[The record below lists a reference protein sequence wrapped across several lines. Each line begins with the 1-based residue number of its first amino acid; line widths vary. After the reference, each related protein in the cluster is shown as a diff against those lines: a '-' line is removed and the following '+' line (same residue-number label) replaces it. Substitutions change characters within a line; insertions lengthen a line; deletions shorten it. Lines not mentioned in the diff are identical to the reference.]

1 MDEEVSIFSFIADII
16 PTKDRMQGS
25 RVVEDFESKENEG
38 KKEQSEQIKEQEDEQ
53 WDLDDI
59 FLPKEDTGVVTPLK
73 KKRNIKYLSPIL
85 EGSNE
90 SRDNTPSKTIIVP
103 EIETTPKKKL
113 KIFLAKNSI
122 KK

>member
-1 MDEEVSIFSFIADII
+1 MSEEGNIFSFIADII

-25 RVVEDFESKENEG
+25 RVVEDFEPKEDEE
-38 KKEQSEQIKEQEDEQ
+38 KKEQSEQIKEQEEQ
-53 WDLDDI
+53 GDLDI

-73 KKRNIKYLSPIL
+73 KKRNIKYLSPIP

-90 SRDNTPSKTIIVP
+90 SRDNTPSKIIIVP